1 MNCMFW
7 SMLMN
12 LDETLRG
19 CVIAGPDRRAL
30 FVFTDQKSK
39 SKYVAKNKNGKEAC
53 GVRID
58 GGLITSNDVKKCDYG
73 LCIDDDRF
81 FLIELK
87 GKDLSRACKQL
98 LFTFNYM
105 RSFYPNYDYFCR
117 IVGSSANLP
126 YQHSYKKLL
135 EVLQDPNKLK
145 YKTNNLFREDI

>member
-12 LDETLRG
+12 LDETLKG

-87 GKDLSRACKQL
+87 GKDLSRAC
-98 LFTFNYM
+98 N
-105 RSFYPNYDYFCR
+105 SFY
-117 IVGSSANLP
+117 
-126 YQHSYKKLL
+126 LL
-135 EVLQDPNKLK
+135 L
-145 YKTNNLFREDI
+145 II